1 MAVFT
6 KIKLFDTVKLINY
19 RLIMYIPQI
28 ALKQL
33 KSLACPGKVVVI
45 YGPRRIGKTTLLKK
59 YLEEEDDY
67 ILATGEDLFFQRE
80 FPSQS
85 IEKLKSFIGNKT
97 LLVID
102 EAQFIPNIG
111 LNLKLI
117 VDHIP
122 HVRVIVTGSS
132 TFDLIKQIGEPLTGR
147 RHVIQM
153 FPTSQME
160 LNLLENQAQTKAN
173 LESRL
178 LFGSYPEVITS
189 NSLDTKKQYL
199 HELVSSY
206 LLKDI
211 LAFEGILKSKKLV
224 DLLILLA
231 FQIGKEVSHQEL
243 ATQLSIS
250 KTTVEKYLD
259 LLEKVFVI
267 FNIRGFSRNLR
278 KEVSK
283 TSRYYFYDN
292 GIRNALINN
301 FNSIAQ
307 RNDVGALFENYLVI
321 ERIKKQH
328 YQSLWSHNFF
338 WRTYDQKELD
348 WVEEREGKLF
358 GYEFK
363 WNSIVKAPSLWLD
376 TYKEASFACIN
387 NTDYIPFIT

>member
-1 MAVFT
+1 
-6 KIKLFDTVKLINY
+6 L
-19 RLIMYIPQI
+19 YIPQVP
-28 ALKQL
+28 LDQL
-33 KSLACPGKVVVI
+33 HSLAVPGKVVII
-45 YGPRRIGKTTLLKK
+45 YGPRRVGKTTVLKK
-59 YLEEEDDY
+59 YLEGESNY
-67 ILATGEDLFFQRE
+67 LFATGEDLFFQRE

-85 IEKLKSFIGNKT
+85 VDQLKGFIGEKN

-111 LNLKLI
+111 LNLKLV
-117 VDHIP
+117 VDHMP

-132 TFDLIKQIGEPLTGR
+132 AFDLIKQVGEPLTGR
-147 RHVIQM
+147 KHVIQM
-153 FPTSQME
+153 FPISQLE
-160 LNLLENQAQTKAN
+160 LNRIENKIETKAN

-178 LFGSYPEVITS
+178 LYGSYPEVVTLES
-189 NSLDTKKQYL
+189 MHAKKQYL

-211 LAFEGILKSKKLV
+211 LAIEGIQKSKKLV

-231 FQIGKEVSHQEL
+231 FQIGKEVSHSEL
-243 ATQLSIS
+243 ATQLSMS
-250 KTTVEKYLD
+250 KVTVEKYLD

-278 KEVSK
+278 KEVTK

-301 FNSIAQ
+301 FNPVSQ
-307 RNDVGALFENYLVI
+307 RDDVGALWENYLVV
-321 ERIKKQH
+321 ERIKKQN
-328 YQSLWSHNFF
+328 YTYLWSHNFF

-348 WVEEREGKLF
+348 WVEEREGGLF

-363 WNSIVKAPSLWLD
+363 WNAQAKAPALWLE
-376 TYKEASFACIN
+376 TYSNASFECIN
-387 NTDYIPFIT
+387 QGNYLPFIA